1 MQNESSFDG
10 VFSVVKGAL
19 FSVAFSLLSAIIFAV
34 VLRVGG
40 ISDKFIY
47 PINQAIKVVAVAL
60 GTIFFV
66 RGEKGWMK
74 GGGIGVIFTALSYLA
89 FSSLGGDFSLSWL
102 IVVELFIGFFS
113 GAISGILA
121 VNIKR

>member
-19 FSVAFSLLSAIIFAV
+19 FSVALSLLLAIIFAV

-47 PINQAIKVVAVAL
+47 PVNQAVKVVTVAL
-60 GTIFFV
+60 GTILFV

-74 GGGIGVIFTALSYLA
+74 GGVIGVIFTALSYLA

-102 IVVELFIGFFS
+102 IILELFIGFFS
-113 GAISGILA
+113 GAISGIIA
-121 VNIKR
+121 VNLKR